1 MKLSMAERSAH
12 NENDRTPVCASIG
25 WWMPAVAK
33 RTPAFGC
40 WTNKGKYR
48 AATVDEGGIYRSTV
62 IPGFWL
68 KLSWLWG
75 EERLSP
81 LLLFAE
87 IVGLPAEVM
96 RMLRKSQTN
105 PAIDK

>member
-1 MKLSMAERSAH
+1 MREYWLVDARRGK
-12 NENDRTPVCASIG
+12 ENASF
-25 WWMPAVAK
+25 WVLDVH
-33 RTPAFGC
+33 
-40 WTNKGKYR
+40 GKYR
-48 AATVDEGGIYRSTV
+48 AAPIDEGGIYRSTV

-81 LLLFAE
+81 LLL
-87 IVGLPAEVM
+87 LTEVM